1 MSSAGR
7 AMRILE
13 AVIGAG
19 APPTRSDLARDLEM
33 PTSTVAGL
41 LSELKGLGYLHVVG
55 GRHVPGPRLLSMS
68 YRLSGRLRIDPATRQ
83 ALERIARATGETT
96 IFSVELGARGD
107 APGVL
112 LIVDQV
118 EGPHPL
124 RYVAPVGTASR
135 MYATAGGRALLAFG
149 HRSASTI
156 PAETL
161 HAMTPR
167 TLTDPAAIDE
177 ELERIRRRGYAL
189 NVEETIEGVTA
200 IAAPVLDGG
209 RPPIATVTIVGPS
222 ARMVEHETRLW
233 PVLRDALE
241 DIRSTA
247 TDHAP
252 DEAAR
257 AVWA

>member
-1 MSSAGR
+1 
-7 AMRILE
+7 MRILE
-13 AVIGAG
+13 AVIAAG

-41 LSELKGLGYLHVVG
+41 LAELKGLGYLHIVS
-55 GRHVPGPRLLSMS
+55 GRHVPGPGLLSMS
-68 YRLSGRLRIDPATRQ
+68 YRLAGRLRIDPATRQ
-83 ALERIARATGETT
+83 ALEQVAHETGETT
-96 IFSVELGARGD
+96 IFSVELGAT
-107 APGVL
+107 AESPGVL

-124 RYVAPVGTASR
+124 RYVAPVGSASR
-135 MYATAGGRALLAFG
+135 MHATAGGRALLAFS
-149 HRSASTI
+149 HRSASLI
-156 PAETL
+156 PAESL
-161 HAMTPR
+161 EAMTPR
-167 TLTDPAAIDE
+167 TMTDPAAIDE

-209 RPPIATVTIVGPS
+209 RPPIASVTIVGPS

-241 DIRSTA
+241 GLRSPA
-247 TDHAP
+247 HDDRREEIAP
-252 DEAAR
+252 VVSA
-257 AVWA
+257 